1 MACGSS
7 WPTRRCR
14 ATGAR
19 RWRRTCAPP
28 SRRPRAAR
36 DGRRQLGHALPRAQE
51 GAAAGGARGARA
63 RPRGREHGLRVP
75 CQRRRRRAAP
85 AAGLCRGRRAAGA
98 RRRLSARAAA
108 PRALQEG
115 RARHRHAPRPSRL
128 RADALGAVA
137 ALQLRRRRRVS
148 RRPLTRD
155 EARAIFA
162 TTDTSLLEVIDNLLT
177 KGVVLSGDVVLG
189 IAGVDLVYAR
199 LSVLLC
205 AVDKLLEAQNET
217 GERP

>member
-1 MACGSS
+1 M
-7 WPTRRCR
+7 
-14 ATGAR
+14 
-19 RWRRTCAPP
+19 
-28 SRRPRAAR
+28 
-36 DGRRQLGHALPRAQE
+36 
-51 GAAAGGARGARA
+51 
-63 RPRGREHGLRVP
+63 
-75 CQRRRRRAAP
+75 
-85 AAGLCRGRRAAGA
+85 
-98 RRRLSARAAA
+98 
-108 PRALQEG
+108 
-115 RARHRHAPRPSRL
+115 
-128 RADALGAVA
+128 
-137 ALQLRRRRRVS
+137 S

-189 IAGVDLVYAR
+189 IGGVDLVYAR

>member
-1 MACGSS
+1 M
-7 WPTRRCR
+7 
-14 ATGAR
+14 
-19 RWRRTCAPP
+19 
-28 SRRPRAAR
+28 
-36 DGRRQLGHALPRAQE
+36 
-51 GAAAGGARGARA
+51 
-63 RPRGREHGLRVP
+63 
-75 CQRRRRRAAP
+75 
-85 AAGLCRGRRAAGA
+85 
-98 RRRLSARAAA
+98 
-108 PRALQEG
+108 
-115 RARHRHAPRPSRL
+115 
-128 RADALGAVA
+128 
-137 ALQLRRRRRVS
+137 S

-205 AVDKLLEAQNET
+205 AVDKLLEAQSET

>member
-1 MACGSS
+1 
-7 WPTRRCR
+7 
-14 ATGAR
+14 
-19 RWRRTCAPP
+19 
-28 SRRPRAAR
+28 
-36 DGRRQLGHALPRAQE
+36 
-51 GAAAGGARGARA
+51 
-63 RPRGREHGLRVP
+63 
-75 CQRRRRRAAP
+75 
-85 AAGLCRGRRAAGA
+85 
-98 RRRLSARAAA
+98 
-108 PRALQEG
+108 
-115 RARHRHAPRPSRL
+115 
-128 RADALGAVA
+128 
-137 ALQLRRRRRVS
+137 VS

-205 AVDKLLEAQNET
+205 AVDKLLEAQSET